1 MKKFAGTSEVMATP
15 QVQALIKEIQAGNPN
30 MSLDKAKIY
39 AEGYIQSSTS
49 LPNPAIATQ
58 GSVLVKA
65 MPAGQSPSAF
75 TGYWMSPEQARAIAT
90 MTPEQASQV
99 LGLPASQAANI
110 QKNGL
115 DFYAITPKP
124 GITAN
129 VFVSSVAETSQ
140 GTTSMTGGAQQVI
153 VPNRN
158 QWTTPIA
165 VNPFSLRTIGVK

>member
-1 MKKFAGTSEVMATP
+1 MATP

-30 MSLDKAKIY
+30 MSLDRAKTY
-39 AEGYIQSSTS
+39 AESYIQSSTS

-65 MPAGQSPSAF
+65 TPLGQSPSDF

-110 QKNGL
+110 QKYGL

-129 VFVSSVAETSQ
+129 VFVSNVAETSQ
-140 GTTSMTGGAQQVI
+140 GTTNMTGGAQQVI
-153 VPNRN
+153 VPNRS
-158 QWTTPIA
+158 QWTNPVSI
-165 VNPFSLRTIGVK
+165 NPFTLRATGGK